1 MEQKL
6 SVERKKKI
14 SPHGEDVPLP
24 LGLPNTLGRYSH
36 DLQAPGFEPRWV
48 ASQLEALP
56 TAGQFSTITYQQMD
70 NHGNK
75 RSTSLQVKPSYDIV
89 ANMCMP
95 VDISMEL

>member
-70 NHGNK
+70 NMEIKGLPAY
-75 RSTSLQVKPSYDIV
+75 RSNHHMILWLTLLRGYS
-89 ANMCMP
+89 
-95 VDISMEL
+95 